1 MKQYKEWSPEVRKTM
16 YAEFLRQKKSKTL
29 PDWVEHEGP
38 CGMCGEEFN
47 TMPHAE
53 EYGPTVEEYFKS
65 LHVLCGRCHAML
77 HLRYRFPGHWAEHQE
92 YVKDV
97 KAGIKEKH
105 LPIKNMNT
113 IFQAS
118 RYWKQISKTPII
130 NNDGEWWE
138 QLTCE
143 R

>member
-1 MKQYKEWSPEVRKTM
+1 
-16 YAEFLRQKKSKTL
+16 
-29 PDWVEHEGP
+29 
-38 CGMCGEEFN
+38 
-47 TMPHAE
+47 MPHAE

-97 KAGIKEKH
+97 KAGKKEKH